1 MKDSKECQN
10 EQITE
15 ITIADSHSRGLNL
28 AYARLAEM
36 DERISLVSGFPRMD
50 YMMSGLD
57 SSYDGFLRLSC
68 RYWQTKREYGS
79 WV

>member
-1 MKDSKECQN
+1 MRAWQ
-10 EQITE
+10 
-15 ITIADSHSRGLNL
+15 
-28 AYARLAEM
+28 M

-57 SSYDGFLRLSC
+57 SSYDVVFSWVIMPVLVN
-68 RYWQTKREYGS
+68 KREYGS